1 MFALCFANT
10 CGGLTPSTEDQLN
23 LWTDEAIAF
32 ALIA

>member
-1 MFALCFANT
+1 MQ
-10 CGGLTPSTEDQLN
+10 GLTPSTEDQLN